1 MPVADVEKIIR
12 KEPLED
18 FYDVGKEL
26 GR

>member
-26 GR
+26 ER